1 MNEGSSNESKGRH
14 RLNVNFA
21 ASTYEAL
28 EELARKQ
35 GKSKAE
41 VLRDVIALAKY
52 IQDTRDQ
59 GGHILVEREGKTLEL
74 VPL

>member
-1 MNEGSSNESKGRH
+1 VSEEKSTGANRH

-35 GKSKAE
+35 GKTKAE
-41 VLRDVIALAKY
+41 VLRDVIGLAKF
-52 IQDTRDQ
+52 IQDERDQ
-59 GGHILVEREGKTLEL
+59 GNHIVVERGNKTYEI

>member
-1 MNEGSSNESKGRH
+1 MTTEPKKY

-35 GKSKAE
+35 GKTKAE
-41 VLRDVIALAKY
+41 VLRDAIALAKY
-52 IQDTRDQ
+52 FQETREK
-59 GGHILVEREGKTLEL
+59 GEHILIERGGRTSEL
-74 VPL
+74 VPF